1 MNFSLKLL
9 EYAPVIFVVVLLV
22 IFSLFLMFGFFSF
35 KQKPFL
41 NKTLQ
46 HLVLQDKVILNHNS
60 IRLRF
65 ALPSRKSILGLP
77 VGQHVKFYVPNL
89 VGRIAGEWNGC
100 QDPFFKSVSES
111 TCATTD
117 ELCIER
123 KYTPVT
129 GDEVS
134 GYVDFVIKVY
144 RGGENP
150 KYIDGGK
157 ASQYLDSIKIG
168 DTVTIRGPIG
178 LVKYLGS
185 GNFLYGSKSLHE
197 KKKLLMIAG
206 GTGITPIFQL
216 IKTIINDPKDKTLL
230 YLLYANQTEHDILL
244 HKELQMFVDK
254 NPKQLQIF
262 YTVDR
267 PTQPLEWKHF
277 VGYVSCEMIKKIF
290 PEFER
295 SSLAL
300 LCGPPLMVHQTCRP
314 ALTSMGWPVDHI
326 LTF

>member
-1 MNFSLKLL
+1 MSFSLKLL
-9 EYAPVIFVVVLLV
+9 QHAP
-22 IFSLFLMFGFFSF
+22 
-35 KQKPFL
+35 KPFL

-46 HLVLQDKVILNHNS
+46 NIILQDKVVLNHNS

-65 ALPSRKSILGLP
+65 GLPTKKSILGLP
-77 VGQHVKFYVPNL
+77 VGQHIKFYTPNL
-89 VGRIAGEWNGC
+89 VGRIPGEWNGC
-100 QDPFFKSVSES
+100 QDPFFKLVSEN
-111 TCATTD
+111 TRGTTN

-144 RGGENP
+144 RGGENS

-157 ASQYLDSIKIG
+157 ASQYLDSLKIG
-168 DTVTIRGPIG
+168 DAVTIRGPIG
-178 LVKYLGS
+178 LVKYIGC
-185 GNFLYGSKSLHE
+185 GNFLYGAKSLHD

-216 IKTIINDPKDKTLL
+216 IDTILNDPSDKTILC
-230 YLLYANQTEHDILL
+230 LLYANQTEDDILL
-244 HKELQMFVDK
+244 HKELQMLTDR
-254 NPKQLQIF
+254 NPKQLQVF

-267 PTQPLEWKHF
+267 PIKPLKWNHF
-277 VGYVSCEMIKKIF
+277 VGYVSCEMIQKVF
-290 PEFER
+290 PEFQE

-300 LCGPPLMVHQTCRP
+300 LCGPPPMVHQTCRP
-314 ALTSMGWPVDHI
+314 ALTSMGWPTDHI